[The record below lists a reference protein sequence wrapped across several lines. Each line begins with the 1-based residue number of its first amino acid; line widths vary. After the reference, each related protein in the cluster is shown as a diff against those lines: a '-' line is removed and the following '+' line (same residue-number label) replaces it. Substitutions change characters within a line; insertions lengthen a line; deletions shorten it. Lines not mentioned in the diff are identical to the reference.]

1 MKVLKIVVPA
11 LIAILCYILIVNNIA
26 REITGT
32 IGVICA
38 AIVLIQLAQKYIFK
52 PKK

>member
-1 MKVLKIVVPA
+1 MKFLKIAVPA

-26 REITGT
+26 REIAGT
-32 IGVICA
+32 VGVICVVV
-38 AIVLIQLAQKYIFK
+38 ILIQLAQKYIFK